1 MAVFYPAS
9 DRPAKPKAAR
19 ESAGLI
25 KMRAGFLLTSS
36 HTFFCEGQGVTPPS
50 SPKHSYSAKLMVV
63 RAVLRGQERHG
74 FVRMQEQVQS
84 MTSEANEVAA
94 GSPRYRRLFGW
105 LLVLV
110 GILLIF
116 WGYNKILPVER
127 IDQARWGS
135 AENAES
141 YFSRPIPT
149 AQDIES
155 YLLNATILVSDP
167 PGGNAVYYF
176 DAPYHFLKWR
186 NFFRAPADDVLEGTW
201 SIDWYLLPM
210 ELNGRW
216 RVALEQVICTRSPDS
231 LPADVPFCHDVQTLS
246 PMLRFGRYP
255 EYRVGNVFNLSA
267 NGSVPFPIPKTSISI
282 DELVAI
288 GKAQTRQ

>member
-1 MAVFYPAS
+1 
-9 DRPAKPKAAR
+9 
-19 ESAGLI
+19 
-25 KMRAGFLLTSS
+25 
-36 HTFFCEGQGVTPPS
+36 
-50 SPKHSYSAKLMVV
+50 
-63 RAVLRGQERHG
+63 
-74 FVRMQEQVQS
+74 

-105 LLVLV
+105 FLILVC
-110 GILLIF
+110 ILLIF

-135 AENAES
+135 AENAER

-155 YLLNATILVSDP
+155 YLLNATILISHP

-186 NFFRAPADDVLEGTW
+186 NFNLPTEDVLEGTW
-201 SIDWYLLPM
+201 SIDWHLLPM

-216 RVALEQVICTRSPDS
+216 RVALEYVICTRSLDS
-231 LPADVPFCHDVQTLS
+231 LPADVPFCRSVETLS
-246 PMLRFGRYP
+246 PMLRFGLNP
-255 EYRVGNVFNLSA
+255 EYRVGNVFNLST
-267 NGSVPFPIPKTSISI
+267 NGSVPFPLPNRTPISI
-282 DELVAI
+282 DGLLAME
-288 GKAQTRQ
+288 KARSER